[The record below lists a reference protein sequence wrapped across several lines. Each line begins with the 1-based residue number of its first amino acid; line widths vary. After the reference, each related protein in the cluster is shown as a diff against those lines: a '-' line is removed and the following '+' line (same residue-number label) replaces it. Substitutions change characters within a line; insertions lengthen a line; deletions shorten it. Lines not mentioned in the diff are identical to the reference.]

1 MLMINNHKFI
11 EFENFN
17 ADVSTYLIDLIRN
30 LSHKKKYIN
39 ICIPGG
45 KTPIPI
51 FKTLFNRIK
60 VSSIINLFIT
70 DERNCP
76 NNHPENNFF
85 NLLKTIPDKKNMIL
99 YPIFTE
105 KGDINSA
112 IKNYNSLIENLP
124 RKNNKPFFDL
134 MILGMGL
141 DGHIAS
147 LFPETEALNEKNE
160 YIFKNYVSNLNDFR
174 VTITYPIILN
184 SGKILLLIKG
194 DDKKDIIKK
203 NLKSYP
209 VMKILNERIDTEIL
223 CSN

>member
-1 MLMINNHKFI
+1 MINNHKFI
-11 EFENFN
+11 EFKNFN
-17 ADVSTYLIDLIRN
+17 ADVSTHLIDLITN
-30 LSHKKKYIN
+30 LSHKKKCIN

-51 FKTLFNRIK
+51 FKILFNRIK
-60 VSSIINLFIT
+60 VSSKINLFIT
-70 DERNCP
+70 DERNCQ

-85 NLLKTIPDKKNMIL
+85 NLLKTIPEKENMVL

-147 LFPETEALNEKNE
+147 LFPKSEALNEKNE